1 MIKRLLDVLVSLIG
15 IILLSP
21 LFIVVSILIRCDS
34 RGSVFFRQA
43 RVGRNNKDFVL
54 YKFRS
59 MHHQDWGKDQLLTV
73 GDNDP
78 RITRLGRWL
87 RQLKID
93 EIPQLINVLKGDMS
107 LVGPRPLVRQQVEL
121 YPDLYLPILAV
132 RPGIT
137 SPASIYFRHEN
148 ALLGEQECPE
158 VYFKEVIMPKKIEL
172 NLEYVK
178 HNSFIGDV
186 KILLRTA
193 YLTIFDR

>member
-21 LFIVVSILIRCDS
+21 LFIVVAILIKCDS

-107 LVGPRPLVRQQVEL
+107 LVGPRPLVR
-121 YPDLYLPILAV
+121 
-132 RPGIT
+132 
-137 SPASIYFRHEN
+137 
-148 ALLGEQECPE
+148 
-158 VYFKEVIMPKKIEL
+158 
-172 NLEYVK
+172 
-178 HNSFIGDV
+178 
-186 KILLRTA
+186 
-193 YLTIFDR
+193 

>member
-21 LFIVVSILIRCDS
+21 LFIVVSILIKCDS

-121 YPDLYLPILAV
+121 YPDL
-132 RPGIT
+132 
-137 SPASIYFRHEN
+137 
-148 ALLGEQECPE
+148 
-158 VYFKEVIMPKKIEL
+158 
-172 NLEYVK
+172 
-178 HNSFIGDV
+178 
-186 KILLRTA
+186 
-193 YLTIFDR
+193 

>member
-21 LFIVVSILIRCDS
+21 LFIVVSILIKCDS

-93 EIPQLINVLKGDMS
+93 E
-107 LVGPRPLVRQQVEL
+107 
-121 YPDLYLPILAV
+121 
-132 RPGIT
+132 
-137 SPASIYFRHEN
+137 
-148 ALLGEQECPE
+148 QECPE

-178 HNSFIGDV
+178 HHSFIGDV